1 MGRRI
6 MSILSGVSI
15 GLMIILIIR
24 VVALSYYEFPE
35 ELTWSNPEDMN
46 TYVESLP
53 DGAFILLISS
63 HIVGAFLTSLLASL
77 ISVKTRFADGII
89 AGAIIFVF
97 IIVFNFTFEFPV
109 LYLMIDTLLSA
120 VAAFAGASFGQ
131 GRDV

>member
-1 MGRRI
+1 

-24 VVALSYYEFPE
+24 VVALSYYEFPDD
-35 ELTWSNPEDMN
+35 LTWSNPDDMN

-63 HIVGAFLTSLLASL
+63 HIIGAFLTSLIASL
-77 ISVKTRFADGII
+77 ISVRSRFTDGII

-131 GRDV
+131 GRNV

>member
-6 MSILSGVSI
+6 MSIISGVSI

-24 VVALSYYEFPE
+24 VVALAYYEFPD
-35 ELTWSNPEDMN
+35 ELTWWNPDDMK

-53 DGAFILLISS
+53 DAAFILLISS
-63 HIVGAFLTSLLASL
+63 HIIGAFLTSLLASL
-77 ISVKTRFADGII
+77 ISIKTRFTDGII
-89 AGAIIFVF
+89 AGVIVFVF
-97 IIVFNFTFEFPV
+97 IIVSNFTFDFPV

>member
-6 MSILSGVSI
+6 TSIISGLAI
-15 GLMIILIIR
+15 GLVVILIIR
-24 VVALSYYEFPE
+24 VVALTYYEFPDD
-35 ELTWSNPEDMN
+35 LIWSNPEDMK
-46 TYVESLP
+46 TYLDSLP
-53 DGAFILLISS
+53 DAAFILLISS
-63 HIVGAFLTSLLASL
+63 HIVGAFLTSLIASL

-89 AGAIIFVF
+89 AGAIIFV
-97 IIVFNFTFEFPV
+97 IILISNFTFDFPV

>member
-24 VVALSYYEFPE
+24 VVALSYYEFPD
-35 ELTWSNPEDMN
+35 ELIWSNPEDMN

-63 HIVGAFLTSLLASL
+63 HIVGAFLTSLIASL
-77 ISVKTRFADGII
+77 ISIKTRFADGII

-97 IIVFNFTFEFPV
+97 IIVFNFTFDFPV